1 MSELIRNLEK
11 AKKEGLKNGAS
22 GNPPPQAQ
30 HPDAIEINYSIIG
43 QKLFGQ
49 EKERFHKSQ
58 IEIEKKVKELKG
70 SIEEFENELSTL
82 EKLTNIEEI
91 VEAKLDEN
99 VNKHQKV
106 VKDYLLKDASLKR
119 YKIENNIH
127 RAAVYPHD
135 YHSHFSWIFLI
146 LTGEAIVNGF
156 FFSANVGYI
165 AGALIALVFSF
176 INVSIGVCTGIFFRY
191 KNSQDQIE
199 KIFGWAIFLSASIIL
214 IWINSVLSTY
224 RSLTEIAKS
233 ENLDVLANLFEK
245 AVKEGS
251 TIFNLEI
258 PFAEMNGFLLFFA
271 GIISAGIA
279 VWKGYTALDALP
291 GYTEVDKQAK
301 SAEKIKYQIE
311 KECTDL
317 ASTATRKE
325 KEKREKGLRNLQFVK
340 STATKLM
347 ADFDQKCNQ
356 INNKMTEIKSDYKQI
371 IVAYRNSVRAVTPLQ
386 VPDYF
391 HEEPVLQIDLNDE
404 AISQTRV
411 EIQVLASQTNRLHD
425 DHSKRLHDQIAA
437 IDSAN
442 NITSTLVKDFFVR
455 SEKKAKDDLG
465 AGINVINVRP
475 QIG

>member
-30 HPDAIEINYSIIG
+30 HPDAIEINYSITA

-49 EKERFHKSQ
+49 EKERFNKSQ

-70 SIEEFENELSTL
+70 SVEEFENELSTL

-91 VEAKLDEN
+91 IEAKLDEN

-127 RAAVYPHD
+127 RVAVYPQD

-146 LTGEAIVNGF
+146 LTQEAIVNGF
-156 FFSANVGYI
+156 FFSANVGYAI
-165 AGALIALVFSF
+165 GAIIALVFSF
-176 INVSIGVCTGIFFRY
+176 INVSIGVVAGIFFRY
-191 KNSQDQIE
+191 KNSQDQAE
-199 KIFGWAIFLSASIIL
+199 KFFGWAVLVIASVAL
-214 IWINSVLSTY
+214 IYINSVLSTY
-224 RSLTEIAKS
+224 RSLTEISKS
-233 ENLDVLANLFEK
+233 ENVDIIANLFTK
-245 AVKEGS
+245 AIAEGYR
-251 TIFNLEI
+251 IFALEI

-271 GIISAGIA
+271 GMISAGIA

-301 SAEKIKYQIE
+301 SAEKIKHQIE
-311 KECTDL
+311 KECADL
-317 ASTATRKE
+317 ANTATKKE
-325 KEKREKGLRNLQFVK
+325 REKREKGLRNLQFVK
-340 STATKLM
+340 STSTKLK

-356 INNKMTEIKSDYKQI
+356 ISNKMAEIRSDHKQI
-371 IVAYRNSVRAVTPLQ
+371 IVAYRDSVRAVTPLQ
-386 VPDYF
+386 VPNYF
-391 HEEPVLQIDLNDE
+391 HDEPFLQIELNDDS
-404 AISQTRV
+404 ILNTKN
-411 EIQVLASQTNRLHD
+411 EIEELVLLTNRLHE

-437 IDSAN
+437 IDNSN
-442 NITSTLVKDFFVR
+442 NTTATLVKDFFVR
-455 SEKKAKDDLG
+455 SEEKAKADLG
-465 AGINVINVRP
+465 AGINVINVRS
-475 QIG
+475 